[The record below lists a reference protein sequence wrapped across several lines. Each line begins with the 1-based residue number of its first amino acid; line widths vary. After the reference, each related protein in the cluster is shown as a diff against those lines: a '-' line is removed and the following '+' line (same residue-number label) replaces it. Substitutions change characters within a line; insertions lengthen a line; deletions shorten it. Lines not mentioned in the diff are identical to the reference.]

1 MKLRKTKLSANSE
14 FYAEGYKMKAEILV
28 VIFDSVS
35 LFPSQ
40 IPKLR
45 GFFSNKFPEDTEFH
59 NHLPDG
65 SFSYKFPQIQYRII
79 NKHPALIGIKNGIEI
94 LKRLFFSL
102 GEIIIDN
109 RVYNLH
115 EKEITLKSV
124 EIGISINFI
133 NYRFS
138 SPWMALNENNFEKY
152 KDLNKLEK
160 QNFLKHLLRENL
172 KTLSKGFNYWIDD
185 NEKVQVEGFFKP
197 KKVNF
202 KNQKMLCFTGD
213 FTTNFHIP
221 EYMGLGKQSARG
233 FGVVEHLK

>member
-1 MKLRKTKLSANSE
+1 
-14 FYAEGYKMKAEILV
+14 MKARILV
-28 VIFDSVS
+28 VIFNSVT

-65 SFSYKFPQIQYRII
+65 RYSYKFPKIQYRII
-79 NKHPALIGIKNGIEI
+79 NKHPALIGIENGIEI

-102 GEIIIDN
+102 DEIIINN

-115 EKEITLKSV
+115 EKEITLKSI
-124 EIGISINFI
+124 EIGIAEDFL

-138 SPWMALNENNFEKY
+138 SPWMALNEKNYEKY
-152 KDLNKLEK
+152 KDFNKLEK
-160 QNFLKHLLRENL
+160 QLFLKHILKENL
-172 KTLSKGFNYWIDD
+172 KTLSKGFNYWIEDY
-185 NEKVQVEGFFKP
+185 ERVQVEGYFKP
-197 KKVNF
+197 KQVNF

-221 EYMGLGKQSARG
+221 QYMGLGKQSARG
-233 FGVVEHLK
+233 FGVVKNLK

>member
-1 MKLRKTKLSANSE
+1 MNKKMLIIVFNSLT
-14 FYAEGYKMKAEILV
+14 IL
-28 VIFDSVS
+28 
-35 LFPSQ
+35 PSQ

-79 NKHPALIGIKNGIEI
+79 NHHPALIAIDNGIEI

-102 GEIIIDN
+102 DEIIIDH

-115 EKEITLKSV
+115 EKEITLKPI
-124 EIGISINFI
+124 EIGIAEDFQ

-138 SPWMALNENNFEKY
+138 SPWMALNERNYTKY
-152 KDLNKLEK
+152 NDLNKLEK
-160 QNFLKHLLRENL
+160 QQFLKHLLRENL

-185 NEKVQVEGFFKP
+185 YEKVQVEGYFKP
-197 KKVNF
+197 KQVNF
-202 KNQKMLCFTGD
+202 KNRKMLCFTGD

-233 FGVVEHLK
+233 FGVVEHVR